1 MKKTFLLSLAVLAAA
16 LLIQSCSSN
25 KPNPILAYS
34 NPTATFTPTPTDTTT
49 PVPTSTP
56 TSTATRTATSTATFT
71 ATPTAT
77 PTITF
82 TPTIT
87 STPTNTFSPTA
98 TFTATWTPTQVA
110 CPASGVFG
118 DSTQGGLIGEGNQ
131 TTMATRYEVASST
144 GGSVKI
150 TALIVR
156 ALNSGNGFTNWAGI
170 YSDNGSGTSP
180 SSLLEKVS
188 FLESAGN
195 PATLTLAT
203 PVTLSQ
209 GFFWL
214 AESSDANANVTPADL
229 AVASDGGGP
238 GNNNPTGGPSP
249 TVVGFNEMPSSF
261 SVWYERDYWRL
272 TTRAI
277 WSCP

>member
-1 MKKTFLLSLAVLAAA
+1 MKKKFLTSLAALAAA
-16 LLIQSCSSN
+16 LLIQSCSGN

-34 NPTATFTPTPTDTTT
+34 NPTATITPL
-49 PVPTSTP
+49 PTSTP
-56 TSTATRTATSTATFT
+56 SNTATLTATSTPTFT

-77 PTITF
+77 PTVTF

-87 STPTNTFSPTA
+87 GTPTKTFTPTA
-98 TFTATWTPTQVA
+98 TFTATSTPTHVA

-118 DSTQGGLIGEGNQ
+118 DSTQGGSIGEGNQ
-131 TTMATRYEVASST
+131 TTLATRYEVASST

-180 SSLLEKVS
+180 SSLLEKAS
-188 FLESAGN
+188 FPESAGN

-214 AESSDANANVTPADL
+214 AESSDANELVTPADL
-229 AVASDGGGP
+229 SVASDGGGS
-238 GNNNPTGGPSP
+238 GNNDPTGGPSP
-249 TVVGFNEMPSSF
+249 TLVGYGEMPTSF
-261 SVWYERDYWRL
+261 TVYYQRDYWRL
-272 TTRAI
+272 TTRAV